1 MTLDPEQTA
10 ALLPC
15 APLVAALR
23 EAVLGLARQ
32 QIASPAR
39 QVVPMANGGLLLS
52 MLATGP
58 DLCIHKLVSVVP
70 GNRAQGLP
78 TIQGRVQV
86 LEAATGAFRLSM
98 DGATV
103 TGRRTA
109 VMSVLGT
116 ASMHPEPPHTVLLV
130 GTGLQ
135 AAQHAAAFRA
145 TYPGVRLEVVGRTLD
160 AARRF
165 AAEHSAGGPIVA
177 LANPAESRAQ
187 VVVTCTTSRQPVY
200 DLPADPS
207 RLLVAVGS
215 FSPAAAEIG
224 AATVQASHCVVDDPE
239 GARHEAGDLILA
251 GKGWDTVQSLAAVI
265 ESGRPP
271 AAPVLFKTV
280 GCAAW
285 DMAAARVALARL
297 PDSGF

>member
-1 MTLDPEQTA
+1 MTLDPAQTA
-10 ALLPC
+10 AVLPF

-32 QIASPAR
+32 QIASPPR
-39 QVVPMANGGLLLS
+39 QVVPMPGGGLLLS
-52 MLATGP
+52 MLATAP
-58 DLCIHKLVSVVP
+58 DLCVHKLVSVVP
-70 GNRAQGLP
+70 GNRAHGLP

-86 LEAATGAFRLSM
+86 LDAATGAFRLAL

-109 VMSVLGT
+109 AMSMLGI
-116 ASMHPEPPHTVLLV
+116 AALHPEPPGTVLLV
-130 GTGLQ
+130 GTGTQ
-135 AAQHAAAFRA
+135 AAQHAAALRA
-145 TYPGVRLEVVGRTLD
+145 IYPGVRLEVLGRTPD

-165 AAEHSAGGPIVA
+165 ATEHSAEGPIEA
-177 LANPAESRAQ
+177 IGSTADSRAQ
-187 VVVTCTTSRQPVY
+187 VVVTCTTSRVPVY
-200 DLPADPS
+200 DLPADAG

-224 AATVQASHCVVDDPE
+224 AATVRASHCVVDDPD

-251 GKGWDTVQSLAAVI
+251 GTDWHAVQSLAAAL
-265 ESGRPP
+265 ERGCSP
-271 AAPVLFKTV
+271 AGPVLFKTV

-285 DMAAARVALARL
+285 DLAAARVALATQVL
-297 PDSGF
+297 KS